1 MGHDL
6 HARRVAGPHPMGHD
20 LAFLPTEWRDHIP
33 HVRGGAAP
41 HACVSPPTARQPWPH
56 MSHARRGPTPRM
68 PAMALHLACLP
79 WPDTT
84 PCMPA
89 MGPALQRRRE
99 APNHAEP
106 SAGRSM
112 TSSRGRSRK
121 LTPPPA
127 AAIPPSRRVVPQL
140 ASDQAPPPDTPHYPP
155 HSPHLKVGELPD
167 GRRLVQLVA
176 HERNHVL
183 VGDALLL
190 VRQRLEALEHVVQL
204 ILLQLK
210 AKLLQA
216 RAERVAPRVL
226 AQHDAG
232 VLSAA
237 RQPDALGR
245 HDLVRLPALQHAVL
259 HVRGGKGGGTD
270 WERRGIN

>member
-1 MGHDL
+1 MERDRRDGLVSRADHDTGGGQRLDAAGH
-6 HARRVAGPHPMGHD
+6 AVERVIQEIGGHLD
-20 LAFLPTEWRDHIP
+20 QLVNRL
-33 HVRGGAAP
+33 VRGVDRASADADADAQHP
-41 HACVSPPTARQPWPH
+41 VWPTH
-56 MSHARRGPTPRM
+56 LHRRG
-68 PAMALHLACLP
+68 
-79 WPDTT
+79 
-84 PCMPA
+84 
-89 MGPALQRRRE
+89 G
-99 APNHAEP
+99 HAHG
-106 SAGRSM
+106 SA
-112 TSSRGRSRK
+112 
-121 LTPPPA
+121 
-127 AAIPPSRRVVPQL
+127 
-140 ASDQAPPPDTPHYPP
+140 H
-155 HSPHLKVGELPD
+155 HLKVGELPD

-259 HVRGGKGGGTD
+259 VDARLVRKRVGADDRLVRLHHHAAVVGNHT
-270 WERRGIN
+270 